1 MGIAERKMREKQAR
15 IKQIRKSAAYFFEK
29 KGFQKVT
36 MDDIAHRAEISKK
49 TIYLYFKSKEDLYYD
64 VVREAMARTKSIVI
78 DGYESRKAPEENI
91 RLIFEDLYRWYIDNH
106 DATNIFVRL
115 RENEITQLLS
125 QDNLDHLRDLMRSTL
140 KHLGAIIKEG
150 IDQGIFE
157 DVDPMLAATI
167 FWSAFV
173 GILQFQENRLA
184 VGKKDYRKS
193 TLDKGLDWL
202 LKAIKKA

>member
-1 MGIAERKMREKQAR
+1 
-15 IKQIRKSAAYFFEK
+15 
-29 KGFQKVT
+29 
-36 MDDIAHRAEISKK
+36 
-49 TIYLYFKSKEDLYYD
+49 
-64 VVREAMARTKSIVI
+64 
-78 DGYESRKAPEENI
+78 
-91 RLIFEDLYRWYIDNH
+91 LIFEDLYRWYIDNH

-125 QDNLDHLRDLMRSTL
+125 QDNLDHLQDLMRSTL